1 MYKLI
6 VLKGGYEW
14 LSTEWI
20 PDFGDLKQDFLFT
33 ADYGVEGCPY
43 DGAGEPLWRHRPN
56 LEAIIEGSSTWEE
69 LVAGLSFLFDDVEK
83 KEGAIIW
90 PSDTMEGVEIRIERE

>member
-6 VLKGGYEW
+6 VLKDGREW
-14 LSTEWI
+14 LSTGQI
-20 PDFGDLKQDFLFT
+20 PDFGDLVQNFLFT
-33 ADYGVEGCPY
+33 ADYGEGCPY
-43 DGAGEPLWRHRPN
+43 DDEEGKPLWRHRPN

-69 LVAGLSFLFDDVEK
+69 LVSGLSFLFSIEK

-90 PSDTMEGVEIRIERE
+90 PSDTMEGVEIIIERG